1 MIDDLCPEKLMNDSG
16 QALEDMAARNGGI
29 VTCPR
34 TRKSVPFIELKKVF
48 IS

>member
-1 MIDDLCPEKLMNDSG
+1 MIDVLCLGKLMNDSG

-29 VTCPR
+29 VTCPQ
-34 TRKSVPFIELKKVF
+34 TGKSVPFTELKKVF